1 MGSETIVYGDQ
12 FHHSVLLSEIILL
25 RFDHTTYFSWD
36 NNGHWLLYLFS
47 STPFPRNAIAVQNRD
62 AAWYQL
68 LVAPLS
74 EDQKRK
80 LQEVYTLAE
89 HRRTMGGQP
98 SFPHCMSEG
107 HPPPRLIGWRAPF
120 MIMKNSIAIWL
131 FLIWCHDR
139 LLLCSLDLPEL
150 VILLFWS
157 VCAC

>member
-1 MGSETIVYGDQ
+1 MGSETIVCGDQ

-36 NNGHWLLYLFS
+36 DNGHCLLTFS
-47 STPFPRNAIAVQNRD
+47 PPPLPRNAVAVQNRD

-107 HPPPRLIGWRAPF
+107 HHLPRLIGWRAPF
-120 MIMKNSIAIWL
+120 MIMENSIAIWL
-131 FLIWCHDR
+131 FLLWCHDR

-157 VCAC
+157 VCVC